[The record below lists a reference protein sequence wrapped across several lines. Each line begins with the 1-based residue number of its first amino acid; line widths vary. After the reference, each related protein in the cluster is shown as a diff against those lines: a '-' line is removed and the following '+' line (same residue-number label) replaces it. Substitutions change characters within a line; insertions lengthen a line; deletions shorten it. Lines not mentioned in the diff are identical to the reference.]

1 MQESR
6 LEKEEIYI
14 FTKYILD
21 EKERDAKGLRQE
33 NEAYFADLM
42 KGFKIG
48 KSILARCD
56 SHDLEQGEDG
66 VLKEHFKGINLGRDC
81 YPSAAETAFL
91 KM

>member
-1 MQESR
+1 MLFMQEAGRKRRNISFY
-6 LEKEEIYI
+6 E
-14 FTKYILD
+14 YILD

-42 KGFKIG
+42 KGFKIR

-66 VLKEHFKGINLGRDC
+66 VFKG
-81 YPSAAETAFL
+81 TF
-91 KM
+91 